1 MNAEPLLNKIAKVFA
16 AHRFEA
22 VMVGN
27 AAAALHDAPVTT
39 MDVGF
44 IFRKTPANLKKLKA
58 VAGSLG
64 AVIFRPYH
72 PVSDLY
78 RIINDDQGLQL
89 DFMTRMHGIRS
100 FEGIRARATSVRFG
114 DWELLV
120 ASLSDI
126 ITSKRATA
134 RSRDLAVLPF
144 WRRRSMSRP
153 KAKTK
158 RRAQE
163 IALKKESER
172 ALVEQIRRLLA
183 LPMNKRTH
191 FLRVR
196 HPSGGSEA
204 A

>member
-16 AHRFEA
+16 EHRLEA

-27 AAAALHDAPVTT
+27 AAAALHGAPVTT
-39 MDVGF
+39 LDVDF

-58 VAGSLG
+58 VAGSLE

-89 DFMTRMHGIRS
+89 DFMARMHGIRS
-100 FEGIRARATSVRFG
+100 FEGIRARAAGVRFG
-114 DWELLV
+114 ECELLV
-120 ASLSDI
+120 ASLSDVI
-126 ITSKRATA
+126 MSKRATG
-134 RSRDLAVLPF
+134 RSREPYCPF
-144 WRRRSMSRP
+144 WRRRSMSRTRS
-153 KAKTK
+153 KT
-158 RRAQE
+158 RRRSQE

-183 LPMNKRTH
+183 MPMNKRTH

-196 HPSGGSEA
+196 HPSGGSHL
-204 A
+204 